1 MICKSNN
8 SSAQYCIVLYLTVS
22 VVSLIVETVK
32 IVNLQGVPSMG
43 LASEMEFGFPIETL
57 GEKAYLI
64 STHNHSHLF
73 VI

>member
-1 MICKSNN
+1 MP
-8 SSAQYCIVLYLTVS
+8 VLYLTVS

-32 IVNLQGVPSMG
+32 IVNLQGVPSID

-64 STHNHSHLF
+64 TTHQSFVCTLIELF
-73 VI
+73 LWRNLNI